1 MTPPLPLPLDL
12 HPTPNSNPYLL
23 GASIP
28 DPECVLVTLPARPW
42 AGGPPRTTSGCRGTR
57 GSTGA
62 AASRCRRAS
71 ESGRARTAASRAWAP
86 RTRACAS
93 AASTRAATRRARR
106 RARARV
112 QRGRRSCMPSSVI
125 LPRFIKSEFTP
136 PPVLRLGQQDALAP
150 PGSSVHVEPDAR
162 PLAADERA
170 QIGEAAAH
178 AAVPA
183 DAAGRLDEEQ
193 AALLPRAEAA
203 LARAGSGHVHDA
215 VTRHVHGACDD
226 RICRGG
232 GARRA
237 HAARQPGPTTARTGR
252 ERHRLDARDRCARS
266 R

>member
-1 MTPPLPLPLDL
+1 MGGGRGRGELWCRAPRRVGRRANPKMTPPLPLPLDL

-62 AASRCRRAS
+62 AASRCRPAS

-125 LPRFIKSEFTP
+125 LPRFIKSEFSP
-136 PPVLRLGQQDALAP
+136 PPCAETWPTGRSRTARLL
-150 PGSSVHVEPDAR
+150 GSC
-162 PLAADERA
+162 
-170 QIGEAAAH
+170 
-178 AAVPA
+178 
-183 DAAGRLDEEQ
+183 
-193 AALLPRAEAA
+193 
-203 LARAGSGHVHDA
+203 RAGCSTSG
-215 VTRHVHGACDD
+215 R
-226 RICRGG
+226 
-232 GARRA
+232 
-237 HAARQPGPTTARTGR
+237 
-252 ERHRLDARDRCARS
+252 
-266 R
+266 